1 MVNAEVAPSSL
12 NEGRQAP
19 RKPQMASTYVDQ
31 DIKTWKE
38 GGDASPTAD
47 KLSTFSRFHAASA
60 LFCFTE
66 LTDRVQKIG
75 PCHEWRPWSASVTV
89 KTRTL
94 MV

>member
-1 MVNAEVAPSSL
+1 
-12 NEGRQAP
+12 
-19 RKPQMASTYVDQ
+19 MASTYVDQ